1 MKIPN
6 PFATEP
12 ADAPAHHGHALVI
25 GGSIAGLLAAWVLA
39 DHVERVTIIER
50 DHLPTAPAFR
60 PGVPQARHYHFLLVR
75 GRQILE
81 MLFPDLGAELVAA
94 GARPIDLC
102 ADLERFGPPGRAQRF
117 VSDLQ
122 TYACSRDL
130 LEWSIR
136 RRVRQHPR
144 IHFQEGCRVVELL
157 FDRQHPRVTGVRL
170 APRSTAAG
178 DRAEVTNLSADLVV
192 DAGGRTSRTPQW
204 LAAHGYPT
212 PTETVVDSGTGYA
225 TRSYE
230 LDPSIRH
237 DWKGLLIYTRTYGA
251 SLLPLEGGR
260 WNVLLTGMGEHAPPT
275 DAAGFMEFI
284 GNLSRPDL
292 YTALEH
298 ARPISPIHG
307 YRRTENRW
315 RHYERLDRRPE
326 NLLVLGDAI
335 CALNPIYG
343 QGMTT
348 AALGAITLDRC
359 LRRSGWGKHPAGW
372 AGLAARFQRQL
383 ARTLHASWLL
393 ATSADTATVR
403 NAGDGRRSTRLIHA
417 YMEQLYLVTRRNR
430 RVALA
435 RYRVAHLV
443 SPPISLLHPGVALP
457 VIANW
462 VRTRLAQRQR
472 PDGQAEPGLEPPRH
486 TSCQSQEL
494 RGP

>member
-6 PFATEP
+6 PFITHP
-12 ADAPAHHGHALVI
+12 ANVPARHGHALVI

-39 DHVERVTIIER
+39 DHVEQVTIIER
-50 DHLPTAPAFR
+50 DHLPTTPTFR
-60 PGVPQARHYHFLLVR
+60 PGVPQAHHYHFLLVR
-75 GRQILE
+75 GRQLLE
-81 MLFPDLGAELVAA
+81 MLFPGLGADLIAA
-94 GARPIDLC
+94 GALLMDWS
-102 ADLERFGPPGRAQRF
+102 ADLERFGPPGQAQRF
-117 VSDLQ
+117 SSDLHS
-122 TYACSRDL
+122 YACSRDL
-130 LEWSIR
+130 LEWSVR
-136 RRVRQHPR
+136 RRVAQHPR
-144 IHFQEGCRVVELL
+144 IHFREGCRVVDLV
-157 FDRQHPRVTGVRL
+157 FDQNSSRITGVWL
-170 APRSTAAG
+170 APRSTPVA
-178 DRAEVTNLSADLVV
+178 DRTEATSLSADLVV
-192 DAGGRTSRTPQW
+192 DASGRTARTPQW

-212 PTETVVDSGTGYA
+212 PTETVVDSSTGYA
-225 TRSYE
+225 TRYYE
-230 LDPSIRH
+230 LDPSSQR
-237 DWKGLLIYTRTYGA
+237 DWQGLVIYTRTYGA

-260 WNVLLTGMGEHAPPT
+260 WSVLLTGMGEHAPPT
-275 DAAGFMEFI
+275 DEAGFMEFI
-284 GNLSRPDL
+284 RNLSRPDL

-298 ARPISPIHG
+298 ARPLSPIYG

-326 NLLVLGDAI
+326 NFLVLGDAV

-359 LRRSGWGKHPAGW
+359 LRRSGWGKHPVERT
-372 AGLAARFQRQL
+372 GLAARFQRQL
-383 ARTLHASWLL
+383 ARTLHTSWLL

-417 YMEQLYLVTRRNR
+417 YMDQLYLVTRRNR

-472 PDGQAEPGLEPPRH
+472 PDGQAESGMEPPRY